1 MSGIAFTVGFEDM
14 AKQIDAIKLQ
24 AGLSAIVQH
33 WAQQVEND
41 MRRNATWTDRT
52 GNARNGLFHAV
63 DNAPASITARFGH
76 TMEYGRFLELSNAG
90 KYAIIMPSIQAR
102 LPELEQRLSRILE
115 EA

>member
-14 AKQIDAIKLQ
+14 AKQIDAIKLH
-24 AGLSAIVQH
+24 AAVHKIISI
-33 WAQQVEND
+33 WAQEVEND
-41 MRRNATWTDRT
+41 MRKNATWTDRS
-52 GNARNGLFHAV
+52 GAARNGLFHAV